1 MGRYR
6 VQHRVEG
13 ERVEISRLGC
23 VLDQHDLEDV
33 DREHCAVG
41 HASLSMFRS
50 DHDKDE
56 IVMMIMAFDLGGTQ
70 IWRDEGYRDGLGM
83 SSG

>member
-13 ERVEISRLGC
+13 ERVEVSRLGR

-33 DREHCAVG
+33 DREHYAG
-41 HASLSMFRS
+41 
-50 DHDKDE
+50 
-56 IVMMIMAFDLGGTQ
+56 
-70 IWRDEGYRDGLGM
+70 
-83 SSG
+83 